1 MPIHMACR
9 TRQHTYHQRR
19 DRPSRWIIEDG
30 SGSLPVPADGD
41 GPIGRQ
47 SPARESAQRHA
58 VARASGVVAL
68 PIAEYDG
75 RMTIDDHGADS
86 SGIGRDVSSDALPA
100 VDVIICAYTPKRE
113 AFLRRAIASVVDQLD
128 AEQVIVVVDHAPE
141 LFGLLADDPT
151 LGDGVVVI
159 ENAYEQGLSGAR
171 NTGVDY
177 ATAPVVAFLDDD
189 ARAYPGWVLAI
200 RRAHADP
207 ATVGTG
213 GWVAPEWEDGVCPAW
228 LPSEFWWTIGC
239 SYRGLP
245 MDHKSVI
252 RNPIGA
258 SMSFSRAPLQAVGA
272 FRSGLG
278 RIGTTPLGCEE
289 TEAAIRVQ
297 AAAPGS
303 KIVHLTESR
312 VGHYV
317 PRTRTTWSYF
327 RDRCVAEGRSKAMV
341 AGTAGTRDGL
351 SSERRYV
358 LRVLPSGVLR
368 ALGDAARGDVAGLER
383 AGAIVA
389 GLALTAGGYVVGRTE
404 VARVE
409 GGAGPSA
416 MRTSIVTRSIAGA
429 AGVRARC
436 RVRANGWRGHR

>member
-1 MPIHMACR
+1 MCR
-9 TRQHTYHQRR
+9 
-19 DRPSRWIIEDG
+19 E
-30 SGSLPVPADGD
+30 
-41 GPIGRQ
+41 
-47 SPARESAQRHA
+47 SPARASAPPRA
-58 VARASGVVAL
+58 TARGSGVVA
-68 PIAEYDG
+68 PSIADYDG
-75 RMTIDDHGADS
+75 RMTIDEHGALGERPDTRS
-86 SGIGRDVSSDALPA
+86 DASSDALPA
-100 VDVIICAYTPKRE
+100 VDAIICAYTPERE
-113 AFLRRAIASVVDQLD
+113 AFLRRAIASVVDQHD
-128 AEQVIVVVDHAPE
+128 AEQVIVVIDHAPE
-141 LFGLLADDPT
+141 LFGRLSDDPT
-151 LGDGVVVI
+151 LGDGVVII
-159 ENAYEQGLSGAR
+159 ENAHEQGLSGAR

-189 ARAYPGWVLAI
+189 ARADPGWVLAI

-213 GWVAPEWEDGVCPAW
+213 GWVAPEWQDGVCPSW
-228 LPSEFWWTIGC
+228 LPQEFWWTIGC

-245 MDHKSVI
+245 TDHMSVI

-258 SMSFSRAPLQAVGA
+258 SMSFSRALLQSVGG

-317 PRTRTTWSYF
+317 PRNRTTWSYF
-327 RDRCVAEGRSKAMV
+327 RGRCVAEGRSKALV
-341 AGTAGTRDGL
+341 ARAAGTRDGL

-358 LRVLPSGVLR
+358 LRVLPAGVLR
-368 ALGDAARGDVAGLER
+368 GLGDAGRGDLVGACR

-389 GLALTAGGYVVGRTE
+389 GLTLTGVGYLLGRREPLPADARPAVQSGQGPHTMRSGIALASVLAGTGLWVRHRIRAGRHL
-404 VARVE
+404 RNRR
-409 GGAGPSA
+409 GG
-416 MRTSIVTRSIAGA
+416 R
-429 AGVRARC
+429 
-436 RVRANGWRGHR
+436 